1 MRHKSI
7 ISAAFLVMLLSGG
20 GLQARPTTA
29 DEAAMVVTGWLK
41 ADPKPLAAPL
51 GRRVRN
57 VETFTDDSGGLAYY
71 IVYLQPSGFVI
82 IPADDLIEPIVGFA
96 DDGLYEPS
104 AENPLGALVA
114 ADLSARI
121 AAVRDSSN
129 TRKEIEAQG
138 RESPGSKWRRLI
150 DLAEDRA
157 GEFKLMGLMHP
168 GDIRVLPLVQS
179 KWSQTTAC
187 GEYCYNYYSPFHYPA
202 GCVATAMAQLMRY
215 HEYPTDPIGVREFM
229 ISVSGSRGEQKASTR
244 GGDGL
249 GGPYNWGAMVLRPQY
264 SCSTLTEAHRQAI
277 GALCYDAGIAV
288 EAIYTSNGS
297 GALMPDAKK
306 ALVNVFQYSNAILG
320 YDPEGGI
327 HSGLT
332 EMINP
337 NLDAGAPVI
346 LAVSDPSDAILAH
359 ALVCDGYGYES
370 ATLYHHLNM
379 GWHGVDDAWYNLPQV
394 NGVKAKY
401 AVVFTCIYNIFT
413 AGKGEIISGRILD
426 PAGRPIVNARI
437 FAGRDDGTT
446 HTAATD
452 DRGIYAL
459 VNLDSDTAYT
469 IWPQADGCVFS
480 SRAVETRRSRDN
492 SGSLGN
498 RWGVDFY
505 AQSAPSP
512 PAAKLIYVDADAP
525 LDPGPGEPGVS
536 DPDEDGSSEH
546 PFDAIQQ
553 AIDAATSGD
562 TVIVLRG
569 AYSGDGNRDL
579 DFKGKAIT
587 VRSEDPNDPNL
598 VIIECGGTADNPHRG
613 FEFHRYETSLS
624 VLAGVTITG
633 GYHERGGGLYCGD
646 GARPTVANCT
656 FRGNLAILGGGLYN
670 ESSPKLTNCLF
681 GDNSA
686 DGGGGMYNN
695 GQTSESNPVLA
706 GCVFRGNT
714 AILNGGGLYDLGR
727 GAKPALTNCAFIQNA
742 VSAGGGGAMRNSI
755 SASPILTNCL
765 FIENAAATCG
775 GAIRNSNGAGARLTN
790 CTFGA
795 NSAANGR
802 ALASTPDDVGSQA
815 AGALEVTNCILW
827 DSGDEII
834 NDDNSIVTVA
844 YSDVQGGLM
853 AEPWPGEGNMD
864 ADPYFADPSHRD
876 YHLKSQA
883 GRWDPR
889 NRSWIQDAVT
899 SPCIDA
905 GDTSTPLG
913 LESPPNGG
921 VINMGAY
928 GSTAEASKSHF
939 SSAQSQ

>member
-1 MRHKSI
+1 MRRKI
-7 ISAAFLVMLLSGG
+7 IVSAAFLVMLLSGG
-20 GLQARPTTA
+20 GLQARPATA

-41 ADPKPLAAPL
+41 ADPQPLAVPL
-51 GRRVRN
+51 GRQVMK
-57 VETFTDDSGGLAYY
+57 VETFTDDSGGPAYF
-71 IVYLQPSGFVI
+71 IVYLKPSGFI
-82 IPADDLIEPIVGFA
+82 IVPADDLVEPIIGFA

-104 AENPLGALVA
+104 AENPLGALVT

-121 AAVRDSSN
+121 AAVRDSLYL
-129 TRKEIEAQG
+129 RMDVEAQG

-157 GEFKLMGLMHP
+157 GEFELMVLMYP

-179 KWSQTTAC
+179 KWSQATAC
-187 GEYCYNYYSPFHYPA
+187 GEYCYNYYSPFHYPT

-229 ISVSGSRGEQKASTR
+229 ISVSGSRGEQKAYTR

-249 GGPYNWGAMVLRPQY
+249 GGPYNWGAMVLRPEY
-264 SCSTLTEAHRQAI
+264 SCSTLTEAHREAI

-288 EAIYTSNGS
+288 ETRYTSNGS

-306 ALVNVFQYSNAILG
+306 ALVNVFQYSDAILG

-379 GWHGVDDAWYNLPQV
+379 GWHGVDDAWYNLPEI

-413 AGKGEIISGRILD
+413 VGAGEIISGRILD
-426 PAGRPIVNARI
+426 PAGRPIVNARV

-446 HTAATD
+446 HTAVTD

-459 VNLDSDTAYT
+459 VNLDSDTAYV

-480 SRAVETRRSRDN
+480 SRSVETRKSRDN
-492 SGSLGN
+492 SGWSGN

-505 AQSAPSP
+505 AESAPNP
-512 PAAKLIYVDADAP
+512 PAAKLIYVDTNAP

-536 DPDEDGSSEH
+536 DPDENGSSEH

-553 AIDAATSGD
+553 AIGAAVSGD
-562 TVIVLRG
+562 TVIILRG
-569 AYSGDGNRDL
+569 TYNGDGNRDL

-613 FEFHRYETSLS
+613 FEFHSYETPLS
-624 VLAGVTITG
+624 VLAGVTVTG

-646 GARPTVANCT
+646 GARPAVTNCT
-656 FRGNLAILGGGLYN
+656 FRGNSAIFGGGLCN
-670 ESSPKLTNCLF
+670 DSSPKLTNCLF
-681 GDNSA
+681 SDNSA
-686 DGGGGMYNN
+686 DNGGGMYNN

-706 GCVFRGNT
+706 ACVFRGNA
-714 AILNGGGLYDLGR
+714 AIHDGGGLSNLGR
-727 GAKPALTNCAFIQNA
+727 GAKPALINCAFIENA
-742 VSAGGGGAMRNSI
+742 VSAGGGGAIRNGI
-755 SASPILTNCL
+755 SARLSLTNCL
-765 FIENAAATCG
+765 FIENVAATCG
-775 GAIRNSNGAGARLTN
+775 GAIHNSNGAGATLTN

-795 NSAANGR
+795 NSAASGN
-802 ALASTPDDVGSQA
+802 ALACTPDDSGLQA
-815 AGALEVTNCILW
+815 PGTLDVVNCILW
-827 DSGDEII
+827 DDGDEIV
-834 NDDNSIVTVA
+834 NDDSSIITIA
-844 YSDVQGGLM
+844 YSNVQDGLA

-864 ADPYFADPSHRD
+864 ADPCFADPSRQD

-883 GRWDPR
+883 GRWDPKSQR
-889 NRSWIQDAVT
+889 WVQDTVT

-905 GDTSTPLG
+905 GDATTPVG
-913 LESPPNGG
+913 LEPLPNGG
-921 VINMGAY
+921 IINMGAY
-928 GSTAEASKSHF
+928 GGTAEASKSY
-939 SSAQSQ
+939 AGLNP